1 MICYSKLMHPEIEGK
16 WLNIDLD
23 EMRGR
28 LRAAGAQLE
37 RPERRMTRSVFDFPN
52 NRLNQKN
59 GWARVRDEGD
69 KITMSYKQ
77 LNDRS
82 ATGTHEVNLIVD
94 NYGNACNFLKE
105 LGLEQKA
112 TQQTSR
118 ESWKLG
124 DTEIELDTWPWIPSF
139 VEIEAKSE
147 ESLRTTAQEL
157 GLDYAQVLHGS
168 VETAYQ
174 AVYDVTEEEVDTW
187 PDIHFG
193 AVPDW
198 LMEKRR

>member
-1 MICYSKLMHPEIEGK
+1 MHPEIEGK

-23 EMRGR
+23 EMRER
-28 LRAAGAQLE
+28 LRAAGVRLE
-37 RPERRMTRSVFDFPN
+37 QPERRMTRSVFDFPDG
-52 NRLNQKN
+52 RLNQKN

-82 ATGTHEVNLIVD
+82 ATGTHEVNLTVD
-94 NYGNACNFLKE
+94 NYENACHFLQE
-105 LGLEQKA
+105 LGLEQQA

-124 DTEIELDTWPWIPSF
+124 DVEIELDTWPWIPSF
-139 VEIEAKSE
+139 IEIEAESE
-147 ESLRTTAQEL
+147 ELLRVTAEKL

-168 VETAYQ
+168 VEIVYQ
-174 AVYDVTEEEVDTW
+174 AVYDVTEAEVDAW
-187 PDIHFG
+187 PDIRFS
-193 AVPDW
+193 AVPEW
-198 LMEKRR
+198 LEEKRR